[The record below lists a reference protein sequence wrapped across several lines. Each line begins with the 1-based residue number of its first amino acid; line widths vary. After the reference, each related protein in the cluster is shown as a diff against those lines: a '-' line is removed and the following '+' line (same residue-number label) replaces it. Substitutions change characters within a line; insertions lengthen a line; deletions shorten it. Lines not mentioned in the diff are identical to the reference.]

1 MREVISY
8 YRRRCK
14 FCNKPFFSNHG
25 NRLFCDPKTQR
36 PGAKNCKVTYNNWK
50 ARQERNMILNYE
62 ESLKTNWHILFDL
75 IENGG
80 CTTTRR
86 ELTRLGFNFKICY
99 DVASEYE
106 GLEIYQ
112 VYDFELIC
120 VEEDYFE
127 IR

>member
-50 ARQERNMILNYE
+50 ARQEKELIINHERSLKSNYE
-62 ESLKTNWHILFDL
+62 ILFLL
-75 IENGG
+75 IENSGY
-80 CTTTRR
+80 TTTRR
-86 ELTRLGFNFKICY
+86 ELTLLGFNFDICF
-99 DVASEYE
+99 DMKSESE
-106 GLEIYQ
+106 GLEMYQ
-112 VYDFELIC
+112 VFEFELIC
-120 VEEDYFE
+120 IEKDSFL
-127 IR
+127 IS